1 MATVYG
7 LCLFCCAEEN
17 IMLKNKRIVV
27 LMVVIGVLNLPV
39 CAWSYEYV
47 TLSPNSNDAN
57 NIQENIGNSS
67 SNRTLES
74 FVEKRASFIVEKPNK
89 EMVPPEK
96 YLSYSTRIDDF
107 SNKRLK
113 KKYSKAII
121 NIKNI
126 SDKPLKLEWSQTNND
141 ISSNTAYN
149 NTLYIATIGSQ
160 WVAFIGGATI
170 IGTPFAIYA
179 ATEMV
184 KNKNAELLN
193 EINSYSKAGVV
204 NWNAILQPNE
214 SMNLHFIKSKTQVEP
229 VTFKSR
235 FTGDNDKFYTE
246 LNVNL

>member
-7 LCLFCCAEEN
+7 LCLFCCAGEN